1 MRVKNWSE
9 ARGSER
15 GSHRLH
21 EVLTNNNTLQEDIFA
36 ILVNG
41 SVEIMLRDPMRFD

>member
-1 MRVKNWSE
+1 MVRTEVN
-9 ARGSER
+9 ER

>member
-1 MRVKNWSE
+1 MPRAAE
-9 ARGSER
+9 AIGPIFDL

-41 SVEIMLRDPMRFD
+41 SVEIMLQDPMRFD